1 MIWREAIGID
11 PDYYQAWHR
20 IGMASFEL
28 GEFQDAVD
36 AFDRSLALDP
46 TNPDSVY
53 RTYAQGNLT

>member
-1 MIWREAIGID
+1 
-11 PDYYQAWHR
+11 
-20 IGMASFEL
+20 MASFEL

-53 RTYAQGNLT
+53 YRDLSKQGLEASKKKKSSKKKNRD